1 MPNSPKSTHK
11 NTGAGGSQSSSYEQ
25 KKDAQDVVSLVD
37 DLLKKAV
44 KSDASDVHFE
54 PTGAELVVK
63 FRLDGVL
70 STVETLPKSI
80 SDNVIARLKVLGGL
94 LTYRSDIPQ
103 EGRIEIGS
111 MLSDKTQES
120 RHKTQDSSG
129 LRSGVWSLGSGS
141 QNDRVIDQRL
151 AVFPTIHGQRA
162 VVRLFYSNIEL
173 MELAQLGFSRDI
185 YTALKKIAAKNQGV
199 LLLTGPAGSGKSTT
213 LAALLRHI
221 LKTFTGRSVVT
232 LEDPVEIR
240 IDGATQVQIT
250 PHGQMT
256 FPTALRSLLR
266 QDPQVLMI
274 GEIRDAET
282 ARIVIEA
289 GLTGHL
295 LMSTMHSGTPAGAL
309 LRLLEMGIEPYQVT
323 SSVSAVLNQ
332 RLVRKLCSKCKRA
345 EPQTSVR
352 GKDRG
357 QTPAFEAVGCDDC
370 FNTGY
375 KGRVLIAEM
384 VQLDSQLR
392 KAILAK
398 ADLDELERILESKGH
413 TNMLT
418 DGERLVSDGIT
429 TQEELNKVCGIV
441 LDDS

>member
-1 MPNSPKSTHK
+1 MDISNSK
-11 NTGAGGSQSSSYEQ
+11 NSSYS
-25 KKDAQDVVSLVD
+25 KNNNAADVVSLVD
-37 DLLKKAV
+37 DLLNKAV
-44 KSDASDVHFE
+44 QYGASDVHFE
-54 PTGAELVVK
+54 PTGADLAVK
-63 FRLDGVL
+63 YRLDGVL
-70 STVETLPKSI
+70 NTVEKIPKSL

-94 LTYRSDIPQ
+94 LTYRNDIPQ
-103 EGRIEIGS
+103 EGRIEIE
-111 MLSDKTQES
+111 K
-120 RHKTQDSSG
+120 
-129 LRSGVWSLGSGS
+129 S
-141 QNDRVIDQRL
+141 QNKLVTDQRL

-162 VVRLFYSNIEL
+162 VVRLFYNNIEL
-173 MELAQLGFSRDI
+173 MELEQLGFSNHI
-185 YTALKKIAAKNQGV
+185 YTTLKQVAAQNMGV

-221 LKTFTGRSVVT
+221 LKNFPGKSVVT

-240 IDGATQVQIT
+240 IEGATQTQIT

-282 ARIVIEA
+282 AKIAIES

-295 LMSTMHSGTPAGAL
+295 LMSTMHSGTPAGAF

-332 RLVRKLCSKCKRA
+332 RLVRKLCEKCKRKS
-345 EPQTSVR
+345 EQEDSYQST
-352 GKDRG
+352 
-357 QTPAFEAVGCDDC
+357 GCDEC

-375 KGRVLIAEM
+375 KGRILIAEI
-384 VQLDSQLR
+384 VQLDSELR

-398 ADLDELERILESKGH
+398 ADLEELEALLMSKGH
-413 TNMLT
+413 ANMLT
-418 DGERLVSDGIT
+418 DGQRLVSNGLT
-429 TQEELNKVCGIV
+429 TQEELNKVCGF
-441 LDDS
+441 SA

>member
-1 MPNSPKSTHK
+1 VFENAELTATGSYKEMGVSTYK
-11 NTGAGGSQSSSYEQ
+11 NGAYDD
-25 KKDAQDVVSLVD
+25 KTDAGDVVSLVD

-44 KSDASDVHFE
+44 KYGASDVHFE
-54 PTGAELVVK
+54 PTGGELAVK

-70 STVETLPKSI
+70 ETVEKLPKFL

-94 LTYRSDIPQ
+94 LTYRNDIPQ
-103 EGRIEIGS
+103 EGRIEIG
-111 MLSDKTQES
+111 KN
-120 RHKTQDSSG
+120 QD
-129 LRSGVWSLGSGS
+129 
-141 QNDRVIDQRL
+141 DRVFDQRL

-162 VVRLFYSNIEL
+162 VVRLFYQNKEL
-173 MELAQLGFSRDI
+173 TELGQLGFSKDI
-185 YTALKKIAAKNQGV
+185 YTGLKKMAAKNHGV

-221 LKTFTGRSVVT
+221 LKHFPGRSIVT

-240 IDGATQVQIT
+240 IEGVTQTQIT

-256 FPTALRSLLR
+256 FPIALRSLLR

-282 ARIVIEA
+282 AKIAVEA

-295 LMSTMHSGTPAGAL
+295 LMSTMHSGTPAGAF

-332 RLVRKLCSKCKRA
+332 RLIRKLCKKCKRKI
-345 EPQTSVR
+345 EQT
-352 GKDRG
+352 GL
-357 QTPAFEAVGCDDC
+357 FEAVGCADC

-384 VQLDSQLR
+384 VQLDGELR

-398 ADLDELERILESKGH
+398 ADANELETLLKTKGH
-413 TNMLT
+413 TTVLA
-418 DGERLVSDGIT
+418 DGRRLVSEGIT
-429 TQEELNKVCGIV
+429 TQEELNKVCGIPV
-441 LDDS
+441 EE

>member
-1 MPNSPKSTHK
+1 MNVSSSK
-11 NTGAGGSQSSSYEQ
+11 NISYEQ
-25 KKDAQDVVSLVD
+25 IADAQDVVSLVD

-44 KSDASDVHFE
+44 NSGASDVHFE
-54 PTGAELVVK
+54 PTDSELLVK

-70 STVETLPKSI
+70 NPIERVPRALSE
-80 SDNVIARLKVLGGL
+80 NVIARLKVLGGL
-94 LTYRSDIPQ
+94 LTYRNDIPQ
-103 EGRIEIGS
+103 EGRIEIS
-111 MLSDKTQES
+111 KTQ
-120 RHKTQDSSG
+120 QN
-129 LRSGVWSLGSGS
+129 GV
-141 QNDRVIDQRL
+141 VDQRL

-162 VVRLFYSNIEL
+162 VVRLFYSNKEL
-173 MELAQLGFSRDI
+173 MELEQLGFSDQI
-185 YTALKKIAAKNQGV
+185 CSALKRIAAKSQGV

-213 LAALLRHI
+213 LASLLRYI
-221 LKTFTGRSVVT
+221 LRNFPGKSVVT

-282 ARIVIEA
+282 ARIAIEA

-295 LMSTMHSGTPAGAL
+295 LMSTMHSGTPAGAI

-323 SSVSAVLNQ
+323 SSISAVLNQ
-332 RLVRKLCSKCKRA
+332 RLVRKLCNKCKKKIRQ
-345 EPQTSVR
+345 EV
-352 GKDRG
+352 
-357 QTPAFEAVGCDDC
+357 FEAVGCEDC

-375 KGRVLIAEM
+375 KGRALIAEM
-384 VQLDSQLR
+384 VQLDSPLR

-398 ADLDELERILESKGH
+398 ADLDEIENILQSKGH
-413 TNMLT
+413 TNMFE
-418 DGERLVSDGIT
+418 DGRRLVADGVT
-429 TQEELNKVCGIV
+429 AQEELNKVCGIFP
-441 LDDS
+441 DDS

>member
-1 MPNSPKSTHK
+1 MTTNNCK
-11 NTGAGGSQSSSYEQ
+11 NGSSNQ
-25 KKDAQDVVSLVD
+25 KTDAQDVVSLVD
-37 DLLKKAV
+37 ELLKRAV
-44 KSDASDVHFE
+44 KSGASDVHFE
-54 PTGAELVVK
+54 PTGAGLVVK

-70 STVETLPKSI
+70 NTVEELPKSL
-80 SDNVIARLKVLGGL
+80 SGNVIARLKVLGGL
-94 LTYRSDIPQ
+94 LTYRNDIPQ
-103 EGRIEIGS
+103 EGRIEIS
-111 MLSDKTQES
+111 KS
-120 RHKTQDSSG
+120 RDE
-129 LRSGVWSLGSGS
+129 R
-141 QNDRVIDQRL
+141 IMDQRL

-173 MELAQLGFSRDI
+173 MDLGHLGFSKDI
-185 YTALKKIAAKNQGV
+185 YTVLKTIAAKNQGV

-221 LKTFTGRSVVT
+221 LKSFPGKSVVT
-232 LEDPVEIR
+232 LEDPVEIV
-240 IDGATQVQIT
+240 IEGATQVQIT

-256 FPTALRSLLR
+256 FPTGLRSLLR

-274 GEIRDAET
+274 GEIRDAQT
-282 ARIVIEA
+282 AKIAIEA

-295 LMSTMHSGTPAGAL
+295 LMSTMHSGTPAGAF

-332 RLVRKLCSKCKRA
+332 RLVRKLCKKCKRKT
-345 EPQTSVR
+345 EKT
-352 GKDRG
+352 GL
-357 QTPAFEAVGCDDC
+357 FEAAGCDAC

-398 ADLDELERILESKGH
+398 ADLEELEALLMCKGH
-413 TNMLT
+413 TSMLA
-418 DGERLVSDGIT
+418 DGERLVSEGIT
-429 TQEELNKVCGIV
+429 TQEELNMVCGIV
-441 LDDS
+441 SDDS

>member
-1 MPNSPKSTHK
+1 MQKSSRSKHRNMDLSHSNK
-11 NTGAGGSQSSSYEQ
+11 SSYEQ
-25 KKDAQDVVSLVD
+25 SENAKDVVSLVD
-37 DLLKKAV
+37 DLLTKAV
-44 KSDASDVHFE
+44 ECGASDIHFE
-54 PTGAELVVK
+54 PTGAELAIK

-70 STVETLPKSI
+70 NTVEKLPGTI
-80 SDNVIARLKVLGGL
+80 SDNIIARLKVLGGL
-94 LTYRSDIPQ
+94 LTYRNDIPQ
-103 EGRIEIGS
+103 EGRIEIS
-111 MLSDKTQES
+111 K
-120 RHKTQDSSG
+120 
-129 LRSGVWSLGSGS
+129 S
-141 QNDRVIDQRL
+141 QGDRVMDQRL

-162 VVRLFYSNIEL
+162 VVRLFYNNAEL
-173 MELAQLGFSRDI
+173 LELGQLGFSKPL
-185 YTALKKIAAKNQGV
+185 YTGLKNIAAKNQGV

-221 LKTFTGRSVVT
+221 LKSYAGKSVVT

-282 ARIVIEA
+282 AKIAIEA

-295 LMSTMHSGTPAGAL
+295 LMSTMHSGSPAGAL

-332 RLVRKLCSKCKRA
+332 RLVRRLCPKCKQKVEETGSFKA
-345 EPQTSVR
+345 T
-352 GKDRG
+352 
-357 QTPAFEAVGCDDC
+357 GCDDC

-375 KGRVLIAEM
+375 KGRFLIAEM
-384 VQLDSQLR
+384 VQLESQLR
-392 KAILAK
+392 KAVLAK
-398 ADLDELERILESKGH
+398 ADLDELESILKERGH
-413 TNMLT
+413 TTMLA
-418 DGERLVSDGIT
+418 DGERLINEGIT
-429 TQEELNKVCGIV
+429 TQDELNNVCGIV
-441 LDDS
+441 PDDPST

>member
-1 MPNSPKSTHK
+1 MSANDRK
-11 NTGAGGSQSSSYEQ
+11 NGSCGA
-25 KKDAQDVVSLVD
+25 KMDAHDVVSLVD
-37 DLLKKAV
+37 DLFKKAIE
-44 KSDASDVHFE
+44 SNASDVHFE
-54 PTGAELVVK
+54 PMSSELAVK

-70 STVETLPKSI
+70 STVEKVPKSL
-80 SDNVIARLKVLGGL
+80 SDNIVARLKVLGGL

-103 EGRIEIGS
+103 EGRIEISKNHNGRI
-111 MLSDKTQES
+111 T
-120 RHKTQDSSG
+120 
-129 LRSGVWSLGSGS
+129 
-141 QNDRVIDQRL
+141 DQRL

-162 VVRLFYSNIEL
+162 VVRLFYKNREL
-173 MELAQLGFSRDI
+173 MELGRLGFSEST
-185 YTALKKIAAKNQGV
+185 YTALKRIAAKNQGI

-221 LKTFTGRSVVT
+221 LKSFPGKSIVT

-240 IDGATQVQIT
+240 IEGITQTQIT

-282 ARIVIEA
+282 AKIAIEA

-295 LMSTMHSGTPAGAL
+295 LMSTMHSGTPAGAF

-332 RLVRKLCSKCKRA
+332 RLARKLCSKCKRKIKSTRA
-345 EPQTSVR
+345 
-352 GKDRG
+352 G
-357 QTPAFEAVGCDDC
+357 FEAVGCDDC
-370 FNTGY
+370 FNTGF

-384 VQLDSQLR
+384 VQLDGQLR

-398 ADLDELERILESKGH
+398 ADLEQLEDILESKGH
-413 TNMLT
+413 TNMLE
-418 DGERLVSDGIT
+418 DGRRLVSEGVT
-429 TQEELNKVCGIV
+429 TQEELNKVCGI
-441 LDDS
+441 STS

>member
-1 MPNSPKSTHK
+1 MDLNHCNNKPYKHS
-11 NTGAGGSQSSSYEQ
+11 
-25 KKDAQDVVSLVD
+25 KDAEDVVSLVD
-37 DLLKKAV
+37 DLLTKAV
-44 KSDASDVHFE
+44 ECSASDVHFE
-54 PTGAELVVK
+54 PTGTELTIK

-70 STVETLPKSI
+70 SIVEKLPSAI

-94 LTYRSDIPQ
+94 LTYRNDIPQ
-103 EGRIEIGS
+103 EGRIEVNKSQG
-111 MLSDKTQES
+111 DK
-120 RHKTQDSSG
+120 
-129 LRSGVWSLGSGS
+129 
-141 QNDRVIDQRL
+141 IMDQRL
-151 AVFPTIHGQRA
+151 SVFPTIYGQRA
-162 VVRLFYSNIEL
+162 VVRLFYNNTEL
-173 MELAQLGFSRDI
+173 MKLDQLGFSKDLL
-185 YTALKKIAAKNQGV
+185 TALKNIAAQNQGI

-213 LAALLRHI
+213 LAALLRYI
-221 LKTFTGRSVVT
+221 LKSYAGKSVVT

-240 IDGATQVQIT
+240 IEGATQTQIT

-282 ARIVIEA
+282 AKIAIEA

-295 LMSTMHSGTPAGAL
+295 LMSTMHSGSPAGGL

-332 RLVRKLCSKCKRA
+332 RLVRKLCDKCKQKIEETGSFKA
-345 EPQTSVR
+345 
-352 GKDRG
+352 
-357 QTPAFEAVGCDDC
+357 AGCDDC

-375 KGRVLIAEM
+375 KGRALIAEM
-384 VQLDSQLR
+384 VQLDGQLC

-398 ADLDELERILESKGH
+398 ADLDELENILKDKGH
-413 TNMLT
+413 TTMLS
-418 DGERLVSDGIT
+418 DGERLVQGSIT

-441 LDDS
+441 SDGYLDAGNI

>member
-1 MPNSPKSTHK
+1 MDLNHFDKSTYK
-11 NTGAGGSQSSSYEQ
+11 QSRNA
-25 KKDAQDVVSLVD
+25 KDVVSLVD
-37 DLLKKAV
+37 DLLTKAV
-44 KSDASDVHFE
+44 ECGASDIHFE
-54 PTGAELVVK
+54 PSSTEIAIK

-70 STVETLPKSI
+70 NTVEKLPGTI

-94 LTYRSDIPQ
+94 LTYRNDIPQ
-103 EGRIEIGS
+103 EGRIEISKNAGNGI
-111 MLSDKTQES
+111 M
-120 RHKTQDSSG
+120 
-129 LRSGVWSLGSGS
+129 
-141 QNDRVIDQRL
+141 DQRL

-162 VVRLFYSNIEL
+162 VVRLFYNNVEL
-173 MELAQLGFSRDI
+173 MELDQLGFSRQLF
-185 YTALKKIAAKNQGV
+185 TELKNIAAKNQGV

-213 LAALLRHI
+213 LAALLRHV
-221 LKTFTGRSVVT
+221 LKSYAGKSVVT

-282 ARIVIEA
+282 AKIAIEA

-295 LMSTMHSGTPAGAL
+295 LMSTMHSGSPAGAL

-323 SSVSAVLNQ
+323 SSISAVLNQ
-332 RLVRKLCSKCKRA
+332 RLVRKLCTKCKKKIENA
-345 EPQTSVR
+345 DSF
-352 GKDRG
+352 K
-357 QTPAFEAVGCDDC
+357 AVGCDDC

-384 VQLDSQLR
+384 VQLESHLR

-398 ADLDELERILESKGH
+398 ADLDELENILKDMGH
-413 TNMLT
+413 TTMLA
-418 DGERLVSDGIT
+418 DGKRLVNDGIT
-429 TQEELNKVCGIV
+429 TEEELNMVCG
-441 LDDS
+441 LFQGDSNAV